1 MTVSDLAY
9 LACGDY
15 SQRFSIVKIFDNLSQ
30 TITNLENNIH
40 SLPLLDNNIVS
51 ILGPYYGR
59 SLLETICIVFIGR
72 IDPFKLMVLEN
83 IQKNYTQEDLNT
95 RSSTSINWAGD
106 IFEDFKQKR
115 PTKDSMWSS
124 TIKYES
130 VSRALFDMYYETLFW
145 VPAYTKLLDT
155 TESIALN
162 FYKSNISPE
171 AFMLYI
177 RQRISG
183 LYSNLSK
190 GVHNELII
198 DSQIFYDRETVIER
212 LKEVLDI
219 CSILAVTCHNID
231 CVSGHHEL
239 PKAVEI
245 FERLYERREK
255 YGE

>member
-1 MTVSDLAY
+1 MSVSDLAY
-9 LACGDY
+9 LACGEY
-15 SQRFSIVKIFDNLSQ
+15 SQRHSIKRIFDNLSR
-30 TITNLENNIH
+30 TITNIENNIH
-40 SLPLLDNNIVS
+40 SLPSLDDNVVS

-83 IQKNYTQEDLNT
+83 IQKNYTVEDLNT

-106 IFEDFKQKR
+106 VFEDFKQKR
-115 PTKDSMWSS
+115 PTKDSMWNP
-124 TIKYES
+124 TTKYES
-130 VSRALFDMYYETLFW
+130 VSRALFDIYYETLFW
-145 VPAYTKLLDT
+145 IPAYTKLLDT
-155 TESIALN
+155 TESRALN
-162 FYKSNISPE
+162 YYKSNIPPDT
-171 AFMLYI
+171 FMLFI

-183 LYSNLSK
+183 LYSTLSK

-198 DSQIFYDRETVIER
+198 DSQIFYDRGTVIER

-219 CSILAVTCHNID
+219 CSILALTCHNID

-239 PKAVEI
+239 PIAVEF
-245 FERLYERREK
+245 FERIYERREN